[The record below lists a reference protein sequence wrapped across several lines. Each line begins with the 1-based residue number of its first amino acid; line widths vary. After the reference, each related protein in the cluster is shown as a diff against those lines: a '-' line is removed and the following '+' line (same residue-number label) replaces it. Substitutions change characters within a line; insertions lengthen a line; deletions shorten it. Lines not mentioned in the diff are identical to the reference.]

1 MGSSLSRVAMP
12 GAEVGLRGGFSQGPV
27 GLGKAERRQG
37 CDRHCAPLSSDSL
50 SAFIPLGLAGHPFV
64 GIRDAPT

>member
-27 GLGKAERRQG
+27 GLGKAERSRAVTG
-37 CDRHCAPLSSDSL
+37 TVPPYPLIAL
-50 SAFIPLGLAGHPFV
+50 VPLFPLAWLVTPLW
-64 GIRDAPT
+64 A